1 MLYWSL
7 ISDLERFFWVK
18 TCVCLFL
25 LLRVKTCDTVTEW
38 KSQKVAANVIHCI
51 HYMFVVF
58 LHFTCL
64 EVLELWEAC
73 LHWNLFQ
80 LSLLIYELFMLF
92 LVILIYWSRIASLI
106 QCISDTFSI
115 EKMKSL
121 PLVHA
126 EDINKSWLALSQLK
140 PTDLEASWL
149 VEQPHAIGHLTMC

>member
-38 KSQKVAANVIHCI
+38 KSQKVAVNVNHCI
-51 HYMFVVF
+51 HYMFVLF
-58 LHFTCL
+58 LHITCGSVGVVKNVFTL
-64 EVLELWEAC
+64 EFISTITFYLWT
-73 LHWNLFQ
+73 
-80 LSLLIYELFMLF
+80 IYA
-92 LVILIYWSRIASLI
+92 VSSYIDILIKNSIT
-106 QCISDTFSI
+106 DTFSI

-126 EDINKSWLALSQLK
+126 EDINKSWQAVSQLK

-149 VEQPHAIGHLTMC
+149 VEQPHVIGHLTMC